1 MFAATWGRGRKI
13 GRGREMLAKT
23 SLHSLAMS
31 SELPGSSAGFP
42 AGQPPSGAPGG
53 GPTDA
58 ATPVVGAFYD
68 RFPYPG
74 DPLQDGP
81 PPGYNWR
88 WCVDSARAF
97 AFGSLPP
104 RDRSGERPWRILD
117 AGCGTG
123 VSTDYLCHLN
133 PGSRV
138 LAVDISPGTLA
149 VAEERTRR
157 SGAAGRVREL
167 RIVQRS
173 LLDLNDEGEFDYIN
187 SVGVLHHLDR
197 PEAGLHSLARR
208 LAPTGL
214 LHLFLYADGGRWEI
228 RRTQRALALLGAGTG
243 AEGLRLGRQLLGSLP
258 SENRLR
264 RHHEERWALD
274 TAADANFAD
283 MYLHPQETSYDLE
296 RLFAFIAS
304 GGLQFAGFSNPEVW
318 DPARLLQG
326 DLLERARAL
335 PHREQWALVENLDP
349 AISHFEFFLTP
360 APRPHD
366 PQAEASDEALLA
378 SGGERNRC
386 LWGWPGTSLLG
397 PDLQP
402 LDLEDGDLELLKALE
417 AAPADTALS
426 ALPLPMEN
434 AERARRA
441 RRLIRDRVLLRL
453 ATTGQAA

>member
-1 MFAATWGRGRKI
+1 MSEFPSSTAPSKDPSIGAGATAA
-13 GRGREMLAKT
+13 
-23 SLHSLAMS
+23 
-31 SELPGSSAGFP
+31 
-42 AGQPPSGAPGG
+42 
-53 GPTDA
+53 PTDA

-97 AFGSLPP
+97 AFGCLPP
-104 RDRSGERPWRILD
+104 PKAAATRTWRILD

-133 PGSRV
+133 PGSQV

-149 VAEERTRR
+149 LARERTRR
-157 SGAAGRVREL
+157 SGAAARVREL
-167 RIVQRS
+167 RIDCRS
-173 LLDLNDEGEFDYIN
+173 LLDLDGEGEFDYIN

-197 PEAGLHSLARR
+197 PEQGLQALAGR
-208 LAPTGL
+208 LAPNGL

-228 RRTQRALALLGAGTG
+228 HRTQRALALLGAGTG
-243 AEGLRLGRQLLGSLP
+243 AEGLRLGRRLLAELP
-258 SENRLR
+258 ADNRLR

-283 MYLHPQETSYDLE
+283 MYLHPQETSYDLS
-296 RLFAFIAS
+296 RLMRFIEA
-304 GGLQFAGFSNPEVW
+304 GGLNFAGFSNPEVW
-318 DPARLLQG
+318 DLARLLEG
-326 DLLERARAL
+326 ELLERALAL
-335 PHREQWALVENLDP
+335 PLPEQWALVEVLDP
-349 AISHFEFFLTP
+349 SISHFELFLTP
-360 APRPHD
+360 AAVVGAGGAASLDD
-366 PQAEASDEALLA
+366 PSLLA

-386 LWGWPGTSLLG
+386 LWGWPGISLLG

-402 LDLEDGDLELLKALE
+402 LDLEPGDLSLLEALE
-417 AAPADTALS
+417 AAPAGTALAS
-426 ALPLPMEN
+426 LPLAMEGV
-434 AERARRA
+434 ERAARA

-453 ATTGQAA
+453 AGPEQAA